1 MIHHVSIAA
10 ERPQHVAAVLAELMG
25 GRSFPFPGPLPGA
38 FMAVCGDPRGT
49 SVEVYPAKTVIEP
62 GEGGSPGRFAERAT
76 SPHGAF
82 HFLLSVALE
91 LDEVERIG
99 AREGWR
105 TKLFGRGAPG
115 EKPVFQVIEFW
126 IENRIM
132 VEVAP
137 QSMIGAYEKAIS
149 FASLD
154 AFFASRNPNLEA
166 NLGQSQVEPAGGV
179 RRRT

>member
-1 MIHHVSIAA
+1 MIHHVSISATQ
-10 ERPQHVAAVLAELMG
+10 PQHVAEVLAELMG

-38 FMAVCGDPRGT
+38 FVAVCGDDRGT
-49 SVEVYPAKTVIEP
+49 SIEVYPAKTVIEP
-62 GEGGSPGRFAERAT
+62 GEGEAPGRFVEREPSAY
-76 SPHGAF
+76 GAF
-82 HFLLSVALE
+82 HFLLSVDLE
-91 LDEVERIG
+91 LEAIERIG

-115 EKPVFQVIEFW
+115 QKPVFEVIEFW

-137 QSMIGAYEKAIS
+137 KSMIGAYEKMIS

-154 AFFASRNPNLEA
+154 AFFANRKSNQQA
-166 NLGQSQVEPAGGV
+166 A
-179 RRRT
+179 

>member
-1 MIHHVSIAA
+1 MIHHVSISA
-10 ERPQHVAAVLAELMG
+10 ERPEHVAAVLAELMG

-38 FMAVCGDPRGT
+38 FLAVCGDPRGT

-62 GEGGSPGRFAERAT
+62 GEGEAPGQFAERAP
-76 SPHGAF
+76 SVHGAF

-91 LDEVERIG
+91 RDEIERIG

-126 IENRIM
+126 IENRFM
-132 VEVAP
+132 VELAP

-154 AFFASRNPNLEA
+154 AFFANRRPDLGSNPGSNPRSNHWA
-166 NLGQSQVEPAGGV
+166 A
-179 RRRT
+179 